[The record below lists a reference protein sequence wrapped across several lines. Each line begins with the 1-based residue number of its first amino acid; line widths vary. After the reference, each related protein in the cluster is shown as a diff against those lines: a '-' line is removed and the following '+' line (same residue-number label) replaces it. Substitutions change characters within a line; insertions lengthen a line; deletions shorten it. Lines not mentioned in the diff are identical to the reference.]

1 MAIHIKYDVRGREL
15 LPSEIFRRR
24 INFANYLAEEL
35 NIKIKKRELWEE
47 EYIESLDGK
56 LIAKNREIE
65 SKIDHIGFPELN
77 IYIHKME
84 GILKLNSENLVVS
97 LISHN
102 RRNSKI
108 YGDLEIRFY
117 NKDIEDIAF
126 NQEFLNRLIKIIKE
140 YRKKRLGV
148 SIQLIAIGESP
159 DAIIDVRKRYFS
171 YHVGMRQ
178 FIEDLLKR

>member
-108 YGDLEIRFY
+108 YGDLEIRF
-117 NKDIEDIAF
+117 
-126 NQEFLNRLIKIIKE
+126 
-140 YRKKRLGV
+140 
-148 SIQLIAIGESP
+148 
-159 DAIIDVRKRYFS
+159 
-171 YHVGMRQ
+171 
-178 FIEDLLKR
+178 